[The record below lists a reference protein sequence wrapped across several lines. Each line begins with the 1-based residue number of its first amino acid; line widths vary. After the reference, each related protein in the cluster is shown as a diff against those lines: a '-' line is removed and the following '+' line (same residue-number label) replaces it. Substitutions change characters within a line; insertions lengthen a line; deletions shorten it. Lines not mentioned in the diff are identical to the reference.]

1 MVLNRIPGVERAAA
15 GLDRLQAGA
24 KPTGL
29 RLMAQVRQAGLVVLP
44 LGAAVGFVTALAL
57 VGLLSLE
64 QRVEAWGLRLHALV
78 LLPAVGMALATVWL
92 SLSKLGTVSLPGDLL
107 RARQDPL
114 GVFGFRTSLGKVLA
128 CMLTIAFGGSAGTEG
143 PGKWFGAA
151 VGAQY
156 CRLLRQVARWIPPVR
171 RLLAQPGLM
180 VQAGSAAA
188 LTAVFRAPVSGA
200 LLAAEHGGDL
210 RADRLVPSLVAS
222 ASAYLAILP
231 VFGLAPLLPV
241 QGSFSLN
248 APLLG
253 WALLLGV
260 LCALGARTFQ
270 GLQRLLAQ
278 PLGRIPLAWRG
289 LVAGLGL
296 VLLAL
301 PGAWLWPGLSV
312 TQGTGMGLV
321 LHLLNG
327 TAGLEAWAFLAL
339 KLFATALTFAG
350 GGVGGLWLPSIA
362 LGAAMGSGL
371 EALVQTGQPGLLV
384 MVGTAAFAAATH
396 RVMLVPVV
404 FLAETTGQAGL
415 VVPALVATVVAFQA
429 SRGAD

>member
-24 KPTGL
+24 RPTGL

-44 LGAAVGFVTALAL
+44 LGAAVGSVTALAL
-57 VGLLSLE
+57 VGLLRLE
-64 QRVEAWGLRLHALV
+64 QRVEAWGLHLHALV
-78 LLPAVGMALATVWL
+78 LLPAVGLGLATLWL
-92 SLSKLGTVSLPGDLL
+92 SFSGLGPVSLAEDLG

-114 GVFGFRTSLGKVLA
+114 SVFRFRASLGKVLA
-128 CMLTIAFGGSAGTEG
+128 CILTIAFGGSAGTEG

-156 CRLLRQVARWIPPVR
+156 SRLLRRVARWVPPVR

-188 LTAVFRAPVSGA
+188 LTAVFRAPLSGA

-210 RADRLVPSLVAS
+210 RADRLIPSLVAS

-231 VFGLAPLLPV
+231 VFGLQPLMPV
-241 QGSFSLN
+241 RGRFTLD
-248 APLLG
+248 AGVLG

-260 LCALGARTFQ
+260 GCALAARLYH
-270 GLQRLLAQ
+270 GLTGLLRR
-278 PLGRIPLAWRG
+278 PLGRAPLAWRG
-289 LVAGLGL
+289 LFAGLGL

-312 TQGTGMGLV
+312 TQGSGMGLV
-321 LHLLNG
+321 VHLLNG
-327 TAGLEAWAFLAL
+327 TAGPEAWAFLAL

-362 LGAAMGSGL
+362 MGAALGSGL
-371 EALVQTGQPGLLV
+371 EAFAHTGQPGLLV